1 MAMDIR
7 AKLAAAR
14 MKQAAAPNG
23 RAVVRL
29 EEINVKDGTGTG
41 EVISGLGVGEKI
53 TFKFSGKL
61 EAADYT
67 KGRTKVDLNEG
78 TIQIEGLKKSGDVY
92 DTRWVKTFR
101 PKNDEQT
108 IESNAVFTLRSGK
121 TRGGDDYAN
130 LNEIKIDDE
139 KFVNTVDDMKA
150 AMIAAIDAE
159 GAATLMVAPQ
169 GSSPVI
175 HSVYAKSV
183 KAEDGT
189 YSKESGQT
197 VFDRFDSEINE
208 GQPGGVEA
216 VFSEALGSVG
226 VSIVPTR
233 SIRIGNG
240 TWDAVQESL
249 EANGTGGPVNLRDLT
264 VTSVAIRL
272 TAAYT
277 KMEVEADQQA
287 VREAFLAGANA
298 DATAKFLEKGFAGV
312 EPRDI
317 EKFLAD
323 NGQKMVSTPRGYGFA
338 QGAYLTKA
346 YDTSNPDS
354 DVMVTKTFATSAAAP
369 FPKVEA
375 FKAIREEYYQ
385 EADKVL
391 ANIAAMHLSKD
402 VDGPGEDKAGVAEEK
417 KDVKAKAAAEPK
429 PDPDAGSP
437 AMDDIDD
444 LLAQVG
450 DDLDTPEA

>member
-1 MAMDIR
+1 MATDIR

-14 MKQAAAPNG
+14 MKQAAAPSG

-29 EEINVKDGTGTG
+29 EEINAKDGTGTG

-61 EAADYT
+61 EAEDYT
-67 KGRTKVDLNEG
+67 KGNTKVDLNEG
-78 TIQIEGLKKSGDVY
+78 TIQIEGLKKAGDVY

-101 PKNDEQT
+101 PKNDDQK

-130 LNEIKIDDE
+130 LNEIKIGDE
-139 KFVNTVDDMKA
+139 KFTNTVEDMKA

-159 GAATLMVAPQ
+159 GAATLMVAPH
-169 GSSPVI
+169 GASPVI

-183 KAEDGT
+183 KGEDGT
-189 YSKESGQT
+189 YSKESGQA
-197 VFDRFDSEINE
+197 VFDRFDTEINE
-208 GQPGGVEA
+208 GKPGGVAA
-216 VFSEALGSVG
+216 VFGEALESVG

-249 EANGTGGPVNLRDLT
+249 EANGRGGPVNVVDMT
-264 VTSVAIRL
+264 VASVAVRL
-272 TAAYT
+272 AAAYT

-287 VREAFLAGANA
+287 IRDAFLKSANA
-298 DATAKFLEKGFAGV
+298 DATAKFHEKGFAGV
-312 EPRDI
+312 EQRDL

-323 NGQKMVSTPRGYGFA
+323 NGQKMVSTPRGYGFV

-346 YDTSNPDS
+346 YDTSNPNS

-375 FKAIREEYYQ
+375 FKEIRAEYYA
-385 EADKVL
+385 EAEKVL
-391 ANIAAMHLSKD
+391 ANIAALQLTKGI
-402 VDGPGEDKAGVAEEK
+402 DGPAGGGAGS
-417 KDVKAKAAAEPK
+417 AGGAAGATPEPTPEPK
-429 PDPDAGSP
+429 ADPDAGAP

-450 DDLDTPEA
+450 DDLDTPEV